1 VKTSPGKRSS
11 SPFRLKCRGGFPTSA
26 LGIETDDL
34 PPPIAAATR
43 ASLSTSKGVIQE
55 SVRAMS
61 AEERASLQG
70 AMRPPPPAVWHSDS
84 SRETWMLA
92 AVWVLTLVV
101 IAGTGGTNTGG
112 FVVAAVAG
120 ALFIGYRF
128 AAEAVRKARRR
139 EFRQAHTARMSSE
152 LSRALEDG
160 RVMVKRVR
168 AVAVVEIEPLED
180 EGTGYVFD
188 LGDGRVLF
196 LKGDD
201 YFPAEEGATW
211 PNTDFE
217 IVRTAAGGMIL
228 DLHCHGTA
236 LPPLRIIPRDEVDP
250 EKGWDEREEVL
261 EMSVDDAVRTVLR
274 EG

>member
-1 VKTSPGKRSS
+1 VTRLDQHDRYLLTSQPRRLARV
-11 SPFRLKCRGGFPTSA
+11 SPKA
-26 LGIETDDL
+26 
-34 PPPIAAATR
+34 
-43 ASLSTSKGVIQE
+43 KGVIQE
-55 SVRAMS
+55 FVREMN
-61 AEERASLQG
+61 AEERASLQS
-70 AMRPPPPAVWHSDS
+70 AMRSHPAAVWHSDS
-84 SRETWMLA
+84 SRETWGLA
-92 AVWVLTLVV
+92 AVWILTLVV
-101 IAGTGGTNTGG
+101 IVGTGGTHTGG

-120 ALFIGYRF
+120 ALFIGYRL
-128 AAEAVRKARRR
+128 AADAASRARRR
-139 EFRQAHTARMSSE
+139 EFREAHTARMSSE

-201 YFPAEEGATW
+201 YFPAEEGAPW

-217 IVRTAAGGMIL
+217 IVRTAGGGTIL
-228 DLHCHGTA
+228 DVHCHGTA

-250 EKGWDEREEVL
+250 AKGWDEREEVL